1 MKHFLR
7 TTDQNNA
14 VELVIALMQRQDRFK
29 QNGLA
34 GVSSL
39 SVPQDDIPSLTVM
52 TLNAQAMAYAA
63 DRKDARVLRC
73 EPNTTIALGGRS
85 IVALLQT
92 QPGHPVIL
100 SCGDEAVYGAMR
112 EVWYVEP
119 PGDAQL
125 INKTDDDVLALVVTL
140 DDRSG
145 GTVIS

>member
-29 QNGLA
+29 SNGLA
-34 GVSSL
+34 NVSSL
-39 SVPQDDIPSLTVM
+39 SVPQADIPSLTVM

-73 EPNTTIALGGRS
+73 DPGTTVNLGSRGV
-85 IVALLQT
+85 VAMLQS
-92 QPGHPVIL
+92 QPGHSVIL
-100 SCGDEAVYGAMR
+100 SGGDEAVFSSMR
-112 EVWYVEP
+112 EVWYFDS
-119 PGDAQL
+119 PGDTQL

-140 DDRSG
+140 DDSSSS
-145 GTVIS
+145 TAVS

>member
-29 QNGLA
+29 YNGQA

-39 SVPQDDIPSLTVM
+39 SIPQADIPSLTVM

-73 EPNTTIALGGRS
+73 EPGTAVTLGSRG
-85 IVALLQT
+85 IVALLQS

-100 SCGDEAVYGAMR
+100 SCGDEAVYSAMR
-112 EVWYVEP
+112 EVWYFEP
-119 PGDAQL
+119 PGEAQL
-125 INKTDDDVLALVVTL
+125 LNKTDDDVLALVVTL
-140 DDRSG
+140 DEYSG
-145 GTVIS
+145 STAES

>member
-39 SVPQDDIPSLTVM
+39 SVPQADIPSLTVM

-63 DRKDARVLRC
+63 DRKDAKVFRC
-73 EPNTTIALGGRS
+73 DPGTTVAFGGRS
-85 IVALLQT
+85 IIALLQC
-92 QPGHPVIL
+92 QSGHPVIL
-100 SCGDEAVYGAMR
+100 SCGDEAVYAAMR

-140 DDRSG
+140 DDHPSG
-145 GTVIS
+145 ASIS